1 MFPQLKFQQSSSD
14 SWSKWAQKARAPLSM
29 KRVAHWW
36 FQLNLATL
44 EVDLMEEMVTQVEA
58 VHEVMVEAMVVMEN
72 SKTGVEESAVVWI

>member
-1 MFPQLKFQQSSSD
+1 M
-14 SWSKWAQKARAPLSM
+14 
-29 KRVAHWW
+29 AHWW

-44 EVDLMEEMVTQVEA
+44 EVDLMDEMVTQVEA